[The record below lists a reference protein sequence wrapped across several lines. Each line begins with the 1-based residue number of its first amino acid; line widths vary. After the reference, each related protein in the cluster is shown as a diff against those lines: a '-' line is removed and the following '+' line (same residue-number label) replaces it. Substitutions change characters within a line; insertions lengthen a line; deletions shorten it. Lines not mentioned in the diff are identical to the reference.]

1 MPRNL
6 GVIMNQNDS
15 EMDNIVDIRR
25 MKVDIKSMKISK
37 NRKVS

>member
-37 NRKVS
+37 K